1 MKALL
6 FPLLLSVALALAGCS
21 SSPKPRLSKS
31 EARAVN
37 WNERVGSYTYDH
49 AIADLGYPLVTG
61 ESASGRSA
69 EWVLRS
75 SPRISFGLGVGG
87 GTYGPGTSVGGG
99 VGSTVSPPPHGE
111 NLRLVFGQ
119 DGKLKE
125 WTRVKY

>member
-1 MKALL
+1 MKSLALL
-6 FPLLLSVALALAGCS
+6 LLFFVMALVGCS

-37 WNERVGSYTYDH
+37 WSERVGSYTYDQ
-49 AIADLGYPLVTG
+49 AIADLGHPIIAG
-61 ESASGRSA
+61 ESEAGRTA
-69 EWVLRS
+69 EWALRS

-87 GTYGPGTSVGGG
+87 GTYGPGTGIGAG

-111 NLRLVFGQ
+111 NLRLTFSE

-125 WTRVKY
+125 WTKVKY

>member
-1 MKALL
+1 MKALA
-6 FPLLLSVALALAGCS
+6 PLLVSVVIALAGCS

-31 EARAVN
+31 EARAIN
-37 WNERVGSYTYDH
+37 WSERVGAYTYDQ
-49 AIADLGYPLVTG
+49 AIADLGHPLVTG
-61 ESASGRSA
+61 ESAEGLTA

-87 GTYGPGTSVGGG
+87 GTYGPGTGIGAG

-111 NLRLVFGQ
+111 NLRLTFGE

-125 WTRVKY
+125 WTKVKY